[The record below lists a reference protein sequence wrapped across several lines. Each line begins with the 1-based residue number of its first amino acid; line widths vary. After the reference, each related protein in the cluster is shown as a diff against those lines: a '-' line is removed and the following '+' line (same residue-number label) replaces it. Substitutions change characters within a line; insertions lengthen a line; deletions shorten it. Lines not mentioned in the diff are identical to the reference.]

1 MAQVVERYLGVV
13 EAVGSSPATQTS
25 LTLDSISFGSGAIF
39 LSGPSIDK
47 KDAFS
52 VFLLSGSEPV
62 CAEGLFY
69 LNMLKIIEGIIFV

>member
-1 MAQVVERYLGVV
+1 MSIR
-13 EAVGSSPATQTS
+13 TS
-25 LTLDSISFGSGAIF
+25 LALDLISFGPSAIF

-62 CAEGLFY
+62 CVEELFY
-69 LNMLKIIEGIIFV
+69 LNKDA

>member
-1 MAQVVERYLGVV
+1 MGSDLLLKFISLIAGVR
-13 EAVGSSPATQTS
+13 SSPKTKKCIASFLVPEDS
-25 LTLDSISFGSGAIF
+25 LALDSISFGSSAIF

-62 CAEGLFY
+62 CAEELF
-69 LNMLKIIEGIIFV
+69 I